1 MKYPKLVIPTCDPF
15 FYGGYFF
22 WTNILSD
29 NFVALVSFFILSC
42 QQIYPHLLIYWHRD
56 IFRDKTSTGFYRQ
69 NYFEHQSKIEKH
81 QKTFLSVDLKTIFI
95 AAEKGQC
102 LFPPI

>member
-1 MKYPKLVIPTCDPF
+1 MKYPKLVIPTCDPLF
-15 FYGGYFF
+15 FTEDTFF

-56 IFRDKTSTGFYRQ
+56 ITWTGFYRQ